1 MVTTP
6 LPPWFINLFILI
18 FYFLVN
24 ETCPNTLVGSMK
36 TAFASISLSTSLKW
50 LLKVSWRRSV
60 LGATRDD
67 FRSLEIRCI
76 DQTSFLHGLCC
87 KLFWFDGCC
96 VFRPA
101 FGCFVHRSLVEINVL
116 CAKKLK
122 KQEIWCKILQKMFFK
137 FALQHWLNDRCFVP
151 WLCSSLCH
159 FHIFFHSRQD
169 KSAK

>member
-1 MVTTP
+1 MSSYYLCRTHAFVF
-6 LPPWFINLFILI
+6 LNFILSWQW
-18 FYFLVN
+18 N
-24 ETCPNTLVGSMK
+24 MSMK
-36 TAFASISLSTSLKW
+36 LVQTTLAGSTKTASASISLSTSLRW

-122 KQEIWCKILQKMFFK
+122 KQEIWCKILQKMFF
-137 FALQHWLNDRCFVP
+137 L
-151 WLCSSLCH
+151 SLH
-159 FHIFFHSRQD
+159 HNPG
-169 KSAK
+169 